1 MGQDLEMATPRPAS
15 GYVEKSQQPACG
27 ANRNE
32 ESTPAMEEMEVDN
45 CKEKCNELQ
54 EGERSNSGADDSA
67 DKTSQRAIDLIGSI
81 ASQQPAAFVE
91 QPGDGIEMMDWRG
104 SNSQKNLDNQPSE
117 SYSPPTLNLSLKR
130 PRARGEMDTDA
141 DDQRMLR
148 HSGSSAF
155 SR

>member
-54 EGERSNSGADDSA
+54 EGEWSNSGADDSA

-148 HSGSSAF
+148 HSGNSAF

>member
-15 GYVEKSQQPACG
+15 GYVEKSQQPARG

-54 EGERSNSGADDSA
+54 EGEWSNSGADDSA

-91 QPGDGIEMMDWRG
+91 QPGNGIEMMDWRG
-104 SNSQKNLDNQPSE
+104 SNSQKILDNQPSE

-148 HSGSSAF
+148 HSGNSAF

>member
-1 MGQDLEMATPRPAS
+1 MGQDLEMATPRQAS
-15 GYVEKSQQPACG
+15 GYVEKFQQPACG

-91 QPGDGIEMMDWRG
+91 QPGNGIEMMDWRG
-104 SNSQKNLDNQPSE
+104 SNSQKNLDNPPSE

-130 PRARGEMDTDA
+130 PRAQGEMDTDA

>member
-1 MGQDLEMATPRPAS
+1 
-15 GYVEKSQQPACG
+15 
-27 ANRNE
+27 
-32 ESTPAMEEMEVDN
+32 MEEMEVDN
-45 CKEKCNELQ
+45 CKENCNELQ
-54 EGERSNSGADDSA
+54 EGEWSNSGADDSA

-104 SNSQKNLDNQPSE
+104 SSSQKNSDNPPSE